1 VLTLSVLQGLSVLVA
16 VAAVYLWAVLG
27 DRDDA
32 TVRSITF
39 ATLVLSNLLLIVV
52 NRSWR
57 LPVWRLVV
65 ERRNPT
71 LKWIVALGAGLLGL
85 LLGVPGLRHV
95 FGLGPVRLLDLAVA
109 VAAAVL
115 GVVWF
120 EVYKVRRG
128 DLSGRL
134 SRSG

>member
-1 VLTLSVLQGLSVLVA
+1 VF
-16 VAAVYLWAVLG
+16 LWAVLG

-71 LKWIVALGAGLLGL
+71 LKWIIALGTGLLGL
-85 LLGVPGLRHV
+85 LLGVPGLRHL
-95 FGLGPVRLLDLAVA
+95 FGLGPVRPLDVL
-109 VAAAVL
+109 VAAGAAMLGLLWFEAYKVL
-115 GVVWF
+115 GN
-120 EVYKVRRG
+120 RS
-128 DLSGRL
+128 SGPL